1 MGYLRINKV
10 VYSGQKYHFE
20 SQEFNKNIVVI
31 EGDNGTGK
39 STLFNLIYYGL
50 GGEVQSF
57 DKSSD
62 VKHLQITSDL
72 DNYVDLFVTISRNSF
87 VLRRYIGDNDIT
99 ITPYTIELKKLND
112 KAELEK
118 TLNLDTENTLNLKVN
133 RNVKNDHIFSDWIL
147 DQLGIAV
154 VELFHGYSNFKV
166 NFNNLL
172 RLIYHDQQPDP
183 ENIYKKLDNKS
194 ALVADSEVL
203 RKAIFEL
210 LIGKSY
216 SDYYDAIVNEKRLA
230 KEKSIAKSLVDEY
243 SLIADKMRKSDEL
256 KKNTSFLNAEIKNQE
271 ARLEKL
277 HAARLAFKNNRSKDS
292 TIAPAI
298 EATKSQIITNELSLS
313 SRKEKLISLLNE
325 RQDLESILTETQR
338 EISQIQK
345 VIFSHDQLNLFTAD
359 TCPYCLGKVERAEG
373 HCVCGSPVEEE
384 RYERFFYTSQEYK
397 EILRAKIKT
406 LKTIKLAYDGC
417 NEEITE
423 VKKSISVL
431 ENKIQELRSQLEA
444 NLNKIDQKV
453 DIESLNDI
461 DDRILDVREEINNLY
476 QLLEIETKLKS
487 LQDDYDAKR
496 DSAKKAEL
504 YRKGLEVKA
513 QLDITDKVKEFSNIY
528 NRLVVDTLP
537 ECRSARIKLEDYL
550 PSINEGEYREASS
563 RVSIRLMYYLTLM
576 HLSLKN
582 DDVSF
587 PKFLMIDTPE
597 TAGIELKNLINCISK
612 FEELDEYGK
621 DYQVILATGLGK
633 YPESLKDNRVLF
645 MPSKQKQHMLLREVN

>member
-112 KAELEK
+112 EAEPEK

-230 KEKSIAKSLVDEY
+230 KEKSIAKSLV
-243 SLIADKMRKSDEL
+243 I
-256 KKNTSFLNAEIKNQE
+256 
-271 ARLEKL
+271 
-277 HAARLAFKNNRSKDS
+277 
-292 TIAPAI
+292 
-298 EATKSQIITNELSLS
+298 
-313 SRKEKLISLLNE
+313 E
-325 RQDLESILTETQR
+325 RQ
-338 EISQIQK
+338 
-345 VIFSHDQLNLFTAD
+345 
-359 TCPYCLGKVERAEG
+359 
-373 HCVCGSPVEEE
+373 
-384 RYERFFYTSQEYK
+384 
-397 EILRAKIKT
+397 
-406 LKTIKLAYDGC
+406 
-417 NEEITE
+417 
-423 VKKSISVL
+423 
-431 ENKIQELRSQLEA
+431 
-444 NLNKIDQKV
+444 
-453 DIESLNDI
+453 
-461 DDRILDVREEINNLY
+461 
-476 QLLEIETKLKS
+476 
-487 LQDDYDAKR
+487 
-496 DSAKKAEL
+496 
-504 YRKGLEVKA
+504 
-513 QLDITDKVKEFSNIY
+513 
-528 NRLVVDTLP
+528 
-537 ECRSARIKLEDYL
+537 
-550 PSINEGEYREASS
+550 
-563 RVSIRLMYYLTLM
+563 
-576 HLSLKN
+576 LS
-582 DDVSF
+582 
-587 PKFLMIDTPE
+587 
-597 TAGIELKNLINCISK
+597 
-612 FEELDEYGK
+612 
-621 DYQVILATGLGK
+621 
-633 YPESLKDNRVLF
+633 
-645 MPSKQKQHMLLREVN
+645 